1 MTFLIVYDL
10 IFIVLEVIL
19 LSELKD
25 RINKVISV
33 SGIRKTDF
41 AKKIKVSQAFVSQLC
56 AGTSQPSDR
65 TIADICRE
73 FGVNEIWLRTGEGE
87 MFDPVTPDEE
97 LADFFGDIL
106 AGEPDFK
113 RRFIYAL
120 SRLSSEQWEMLEK
133 VATQLVADMQ
143 KESDDQI

>member
-1 MTFLIVYDL
+1 MEKEIG
-10 IFIVLEVIL
+10 
-19 LSELKD
+19 K
-25 RINKVISV
+25 RIASIIESLGIKKVE
-33 SGIRKTDF
+33 F
-41 AKKIKVSQAFVSQLC
+41 AKAINVDQSFISQI
-56 AGTSQPSDR
+56 TSGKRNPSDR

>member
-1 MTFLIVYDL
+1 MEKEIG
-10 IFIVLEVIL
+10 
-19 LSELKD
+19 K
-25 RINKVISV
+25 RIASIIESLGIKKVE
-33 SGIRKTDF
+33 F
-41 AKKIKVSQAFVSQLC
+41 AKAINVDQSFISQI
-56 AGTSQPSDR
+56 TSGKRNPSDR

-87 MFDPVTPDEE
+87 MFDPVTSTEE
-97 LADFFGDIL
+97 LAEFFGDIL

-113 RRFIYAL
+113 RRFIQAL

-133 VATQLVADMQ
+133 VATQLVADTK

>member
-1 MTFLIVYDL
+1 MQLNERIKQIRIKL
-10 IFIVLEVIL
+10 G
-19 LSELKD
+19 LSQDEFGRRLGVTRGAITNIEL
-25 RINKVISV
+25 NKVDP
-33 SGIRKTDF
+33 KPL
-41 AKKIKVSQAFVSQLC
+41 FVDL
-56 AGTSQPSDR
+56 
-65 TIADICRE
+65 ICRE

-97 LADFFGDIL
+97 LADFFGNIL

>member
-1 MTFLIVYDL
+1 MEKEIG
-10 IFIVLEVIL
+10 
-19 LSELKD
+19 K
-25 RINKVISV
+25 RIASIIESLGIKKVE
-33 SGIRKTDF
+33 F
-41 AKKIKVSQAFVSQLC
+41 AKAINVDQSFISQI
-56 AGTSQPSDR
+56 TSGKRNPSDR

-97 LADFFGDIL
+97 LAEFFGDIL

>member
-1 MTFLIVYDL
+1 MEKEIG
-10 IFIVLEVIL
+10 
-19 LSELKD
+19 K
-25 RINKVISV
+25 RIASIIESLGIKKVE
-33 SGIRKTDF
+33 F
-41 AKKIKVSQAFVSQLC
+41 AKAINVDQSFISQI
-56 AGTSQPSDR
+56 TSGKRNPSDR

-87 MFDPVTPDEE
+87 MFDPVTSTEE
-97 LADFFGDIL
+97 LAEFFGDIL

-133 VATQLVADMQ
+133 VATQLVADTK

>member
-1 MTFLIVYDL
+1 MQLNERIKQIRIKL
-10 IFIVLEVIL
+10 G
-19 LSELKD
+19 LSQDEFGRRLGVTRGAITNIEL
-25 RINKVISV
+25 NKVDP
-33 SGIRKTDF
+33 KPL
-41 AKKIKVSQAFVSQLC
+41 FVDL
-56 AGTSQPSDR
+56 
-65 TIADICRE
+65 ICRE

>member
-1 MTFLIVYDL
+1 MEKEIG
-10 IFIVLEVIL
+10 
-19 LSELKD
+19 K
-25 RINKVISV
+25 RIASIIESLGIKKVE
-33 SGIRKTDF
+33 F
-41 AKKIKVSQAFVSQLC
+41 AKAINVDQSFISQI
-56 AGTSQPSDR
+56 TSGKRNPSDR

-97 LADFFGDIL
+97 LAEFFGDIL

-113 RRFIYAL
+113 RRFIQAL

-133 VATQLVADMQ
+133 VATQLVADTK

>member
-1 MTFLIVYDL
+1 MEKEIG
-10 IFIVLEVIL
+10 
-19 LSELKD
+19 K
-25 RINKVISV
+25 RIASIIESLGIKKVE
-33 SGIRKTDF
+33 F
-41 AKKIKVSQAFVSQLC
+41 AKAINVDQSFISQI
-56 AGTSQPSDR
+56 TSGKRNPSDR

-97 LADFFGDIL
+97 LAEFFGDIL

-113 RRFIYAL
+113 RRFIQAL

>member
-1 MTFLIVYDL
+1 MEKEIG
-10 IFIVLEVIL
+10 
-19 LSELKD
+19 K
-25 RINKVISV
+25 RIASIIESLGIKKVE
-33 SGIRKTDF
+33 F
-41 AKKIKVSQAFVSQLC
+41 AKAINVDQSFISQI
-56 AGTSQPSDR
+56 TSGKRNPSDR

-97 LADFFGDIL
+97 LAEFFGDIL

-133 VATQLVADMQ
+133 VATQLVADTK

>member
-1 MTFLIVYDL
+1 MEKEIG
-10 IFIVLEVIL
+10 
-19 LSELKD
+19 K
-25 RINKVISV
+25 RIASIIESLGIKKVE
-33 SGIRKTDF
+33 F
-41 AKKIKVSQAFVSQLC
+41 AKAINVDQSFISQI
-56 AGTSQPSDR
+56 TSGKRNPSDR

-113 RRFIYAL
+113 RRFIQAL

-133 VATQLVADMQ
+133 VATQLVADTK

>member
-1 MTFLIVYDL
+1 MNERIKQIRIKLG
-10 IFIVLEVIL
+10 
-19 LSELKD
+19 LSQDEFGRRLGVTRGAITNIEL
-25 RINKVISV
+25 NKVDP
-33 SGIRKTDF
+33 KPL
-41 AKKIKVSQAFVSQLC
+41 FVDL
-56 AGTSQPSDR
+56 
-65 TIADICRE
+65 ICRE

-97 LADFFGDIL
+97 LADFFGNIL

>member
-1 MTFLIVYDL
+1 MEKEIG
-10 IFIVLEVIL
+10 
-19 LSELKD
+19 K
-25 RINKVISV
+25 RIASIIESLGIKKVE
-33 SGIRKTDF
+33 F
-41 AKKIKVSQAFVSQLC
+41 AKAINVDQSFISQI
-56 AGTSQPSDR
+56 TSGKRNPSDR

-87 MFDPVTPDEE
+87 MFDPVTSTEE
-97 LADFFGDIL
+97 LAEFFGDIL